1 MWRLP
6 HFCGVNDKTMAE
18 TRFVINDEA
27 VLNSHGFYLRNAG
40 LRRERYDANPVV
52 LYDHDLALPIGIGK
66 DLGVEGSKLLF
77 TPEFDAGDELAV
89 KVSKK
94 VEKGHLRGCSPGLI
108 VKKVTI
114 ETTAAGEDRYVVTD
128 WELCEVSIV
137 SVPSNRNALRLYNDK
152 MEALS
157 ADDIIKMA
165 LPPTTNQSVENMAT
179 QTTTLA
185 LAPAPAPAPLQ
196 LSTEAMT
203 VLGLQPAD
211 LSDAAAISAAV
222 MELSARAAQAEKKLA
237 EINEAEATS
246 LVDEALKAGK
256 ITADKRDSF
265 LTLAKTNLQVAKD
278 TLAAIPARANLSGKV
293 INSTPEGSIPA
304 DRAGWSYLRWLKED
318 PDGLMALKASDPETF
333 EAIRKKKSN

>member
-1 MWRLP
+1 
-6 HFCGVNDKTMAE
+6 MAE
-18 TRFVINDEA
+18 ARFVINDEA

-52 LYDHDLALPIGIGK
+52 LYDHDLALPIGVGK

-77 TPEFDAGDELAV
+77 TPEFDADDELAV

-108 VKKVTI
+108 VQKVTI
-114 ETTAAGEDRYVVTD
+114 ETNAAGEDQYVVTA

-152 MEALS
+152 MEELQP
-157 ADDIIKMA
+157 ADVIKMA
-165 LPPTTNQSVENMAT
+165 VPPTTNQHIENMAT
-179 QTTTLA
+179 QTTP
-185 LAPAPAPAPLQ
+185 PAPEAAPAPLQ

-211 LSDAAAISAAV
+211 LADAAAISAAV

-278 TLAAIPARANLSGKV
+278 TLAAIPARTSLSGKV
-293 INSTPEGSIPA
+293 TNSTPSGSIPA
-304 DRAGWSYLRWLKED
+304 ERAGWSYLRWLKED

-333 EAIRKKKSN
+333 EVIRKKKSN

>member
-52 LYDHDLALPIGIGK
+52 LYDHDLSLPIGVGK

-77 TPEFDAGDELAV
+77 TPELDADDELAL

-108 VKKVTI
+108 VQKVTI
-114 ETTAAGEDRYVVTD
+114 ETNAAGEDQYVVTD

-152 MEALS
+152 MEELQP
-157 ADDIIKMA
+157 ADVIKMA
-165 LPPTTNQSVENMAT
+165 IPQTTNQHIENMAT
-179 QTTTLA
+179 QSTP
-185 LAPAPAPAPLQ
+185 APAPAAAPAPLQ

-278 TLAAIPARANLSGKV
+278 TLAAIPARTNLSGKV
-293 INSTPEGSIPA
+293 TNSTPEGSIPA
-304 DRAGWSYLRWLKED
+304 ERAGWSYLRWLKED

>member
-1 MWRLP
+1 
-6 HFCGVNDKTMAE
+6 MAE

-52 LYDHDLALPIGIGK
+52 LYDHDLSLPIGVGK
-66 DLGVEGSKLLF
+66 DVGVEGSKLLF
-77 TPEFDAGDELAV
+77 TPEFDADDELAV

-108 VKKVTI
+108 VQKVTI
-114 ETTAAGEDRYVVTD
+114 ETNAAGEDQYVVTD

-152 MEALS
+152 MEELQP
-157 ADDIIKMA
+157 ADVIKMA

-179 QTTTLA
+179 QSSP
-185 LAPAPAPAPLQ
+185 APAPAAAPAPLQ

-211 LSDAAAISAAV
+211 LTDAAAISAAV

-293 INSTPEGSIPA
+293 TNSTPEGSIPA

-318 PDGLMALKASDPETF
+318 RDGLMALKASDPEAF

>member
-1 MWRLP
+1 
-6 HFCGVNDKTMAE
+6 MAE

-52 LYDHDLALPIGIGK
+52 LYDHDLALPIGVGK

-77 TPEFDAGDELAV
+77 TPEFDADDELAV
-89 KVSKK
+89 KVSNK

-165 LPPTTNQSVENMAT
+165 ISQTTNQHIENMAT
-179 QTTTLA
+179 QSTP
-185 LAPAPAPAPLQ
+185 APAPTAAPAPLQ

-211 LSDAAAISAAV
+211 LTDAAAISAAV

-293 INSTPEGSIPA
+293 TNSTPEGSIPA
-304 DRAGWSYLRWLKED
+304 GRAGWSYLHWLKED

>member
-1 MWRLP
+1 
-6 HFCGVNDKTMAE
+6 MAE

-27 VLNSHGFYLRNAG
+27 TLNSHGFYLRNAG

-52 LYDHDLALPIGIGK
+52 LYDHDLSLPIGVGK

-77 TPEFDAGDELAV
+77 TPEFDADDELAV

-108 VKKVTI
+108 VQKVTI
-114 ETTAAGEDRYVVTD
+114 ETNAAGEDQYVVTD

-152 MEALS
+152 MEELQP
-157 ADDIIKMA
+157 ADVIKMA
-165 LPPTTNQSVENMAT
+165 LPPTTNQHVENMAT
-179 QTTTLA
+179 QTTTP
-185 LAPAPAPAPLQ
+185 APAPTAAPAPLQ

-211 LSDAAAISAAV
+211 LTDAAAISAAV
-222 MELSARAAQAEKKLA
+222 MELSAKAAKAEKKLA
-237 EINEAEATS
+237 EINESEATS

-265 LTLAKTNLQVAKD
+265 LALAKTNLQVAKD

-293 INSTPEGSIPA
+293 TNSTPEGSIPA
-304 DRAGWSYLRWLKED
+304 EREGWSYLRWLKED
-318 PDGLMALKASDPETF
+318 RDGLMALKASDPETF
-333 EAIRKKKSN
+333 EVIRKKKSN